1 MIPYLTCTIL
11 IYYHQKEEKAHDEKM
26 LVANAKLK
34 QAGVLIGSFDFIKL
48 TLVKGKCT
56 RRKPR
61 KRLPMQTKN
70 MPDTLIS

>member
-1 MIPYLTCTIL
+1 MH
-11 IYYHQKEEKAHDEKM
+11 YHQKEEKAHDEKM

-34 QAGVLIGSFDFIKL
+34 QAGASSDVDLFGFIKP
-48 TLVKGKCT
+48 TLYKGKPT

-70 MPDTLIS
+70 MLDTLIS